1 MASLLISDHTKNGTA
16 TASRSTSRILVV
28 EDDASARAGLTELV
42 RTWGFK
48 AEAAIDGQDAL
59 SKITSFRPAII
70 LADLVMPRLDGI
82 ELLRALK
89 DELSEIIYVIITA
102 QGSVDSAVMA
112 LKEGAYDYLTKP
124 VDPQRLKILVDK
136 AVERHETLRE
146 VAALRRQ
153 LHDQGQFG
161 KTIGNSPA
169 IRKVY
174 RLIEQA
180 APTEASLL
188 ISGESGT
195 GKELIAQTIHQLS
208 PRAPYPFIAINCAA
222 IPETLLE
229 SELFGHERG
238 AFTGAV
244 ERRPGCFELANRGT
258 LFLDEIAEMAS
269 GTQAKLLRVLQER
282 TVRRLGGHQEQPV
295 DVRIIAAT
303 NLNPREAV
311 ARGRLREDLFYRLNV
326 VAIPMPPLRD
336 RREDIPLLVQAFLV
350 DFSERNKKNVKAV
363 DQRAMR
369 LLETYGWPGNVRELR
384 NVIERAVIL
393 TPNEFIE
400 VDHLPPDLLENR
412 PKPTSPLVLTPG
424 MTVDEAERRLI
435 EITLEHTRN
444 NKTRAAE
451 ILGIS
456 VKTLH
461 NKLNRFKLEA
471 ALTAEG
477 AKPA

>member
-1 MASLLISDHTKNGTA
+1 M
-16 TASRSTSRILVV
+16 
-28 EDDASARAGLTELV
+28 
-42 RTWGFK
+42 
-48 AEAAIDGQDAL
+48 
-59 SKITSFRPAII
+59 
-70 LADLVMPRLDGI
+70 
-82 ELLRALK
+82 
-89 DELSEIIYVIITA
+89 
-102 QGSVDSAVMA
+102 
-112 LKEGAYDYLTKP
+112 
-124 VDPQRLKILVDK
+124 
-136 AVERHETLRE
+136 
-146 VAALRRQ
+146 
-153 LHDQGQFG
+153 
-161 KTIGNSPA
+161 
-169 IRKVY
+169 
-174 RLIEQA
+174 
-180 APTEASLL
+180 
-188 ISGESGT
+188 
-195 GKELIAQTIHQLS
+195 
-208 PRAPYPFIAINCAA
+208 
-222 IPETLLE
+222 
-229 SELFGHERG
+229 
-238 AFTGAV
+238 

-311 ARGRLREDLFYRLNV
+311 AHGQLREDLFYRLNV